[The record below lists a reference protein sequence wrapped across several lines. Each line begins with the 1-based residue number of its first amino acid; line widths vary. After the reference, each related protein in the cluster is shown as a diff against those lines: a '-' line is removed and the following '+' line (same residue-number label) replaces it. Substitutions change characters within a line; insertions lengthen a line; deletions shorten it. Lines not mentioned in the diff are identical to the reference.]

1 MPADA
6 HVLTAYVSHS
16 KPIGTGYSV
25 DACSLGLLMQV
36 MRDTLGLLMQVM
48 RDFSNQ
54 LIQPS
59 GDDFF

>member
-36 MRDTLGLLMQVM
+36 MRD
-48 RDFSNQ
+48 FSNQ